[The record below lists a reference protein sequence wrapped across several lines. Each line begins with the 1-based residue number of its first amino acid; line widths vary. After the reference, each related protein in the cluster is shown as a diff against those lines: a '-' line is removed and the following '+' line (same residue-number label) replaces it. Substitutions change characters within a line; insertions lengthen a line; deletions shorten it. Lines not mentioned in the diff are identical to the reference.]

1 MVKFMKKLAMICAAV
16 LLAGCSFNH
25 ADRGVAFM
33 GDKAYY
39 VPVESVGYPV
49 TRDMEKYLKNIGIYF
64 CTEGDAFWVSKY
76 DFDRL
81 KQAGSD
87 YLLKDYFA
95 KYLAGCT
102 KPLTWQEVLALTGSS
117 QASYDW
123 QDAGIAWQ
131 NVFYNSAA
139 AKQDAASIMQRENEN
154 LNYRL
159 QQQQQGRFYQIP
171 GL

>member
-1 MVKFMKKLAMICAAV
+1 MVKFMKKLAMICTVV
-16 LLAGCSFNH
+16 LLAGCAFNH

-33 GDKAYY
+33 GSEAYY

-95 KYLAGCT
+95 RYLAGCA
-102 KPLTWQEVLALTGSS
+102 KPLTPQEAIALAGSS
-117 QASYDW
+117 QGSYDW
-123 QDAGIAWQ
+123 QDAGAAWQ
-131 NVFYNSAA
+131 NTFYNNAA
-139 AKQDAASIMQRENEN
+139 AAQDAANALEIENQKVRE
-154 LNYRL
+154 RL
-159 QQQQQGRFYQIP
+159 WRQQQGRFYQIP

>member
-1 MVKFMKKLAMICAAV
+1 MLICAAV
-16 LLAGCSFNH
+16 LFSGCVFNP
-25 ADRGVAFM
+25 AERDVAFM
-33 GDKAYY
+33 GGEAYY

-95 KYLAGCT
+95 KYLAGCA
-102 KPLTWQEVLALTGSS
+102 KPLTPQEAIALAGSS
-117 QASYDW
+117 QGSYDW

-131 NVFYNSAA
+131 NTFYNSAA
-139 AKQDAASIMQRENEN
+139 ARKMLQMQWK
-154 LNYRL
+154 
-159 QQQQQGRFYQIP
+159 
-171 GL
+171 

>member
-1 MVKFMKKLAMICAAV
+1 MLICAVA
-16 LLAGCSFNH
+16 LFSGCVFNP
-25 ADRGVAFM
+25 AERDVAFM
-33 GDKAYY
+33 GGEAYY

-95 KYLAGCT
+95 RYLAGCA
-102 KPLTWQEVLALTGSS
+102 KPLTPQEAIALASSS
-117 QASYDW
+117 QGSYDW

-131 NVFYNSAA
+131 NAFYNNAA
-139 AKQDAASIMQRENEN
+139 AAQDAASALEIENQKMRE
-154 LNYRL
+154 RL
-159 QQQQQGRFYQIP
+159 WQQQQNRFYQTP

>member
-1 MVKFMKKLAMICAAV
+1 MLICAAA
-16 LLAGCSFNH
+16 LFSGCAFNP
-25 ADRGVAFM
+25 AERDVAFM
-33 GDKAYY
+33 GGEAYY

-49 TRDMEKYLKNIGIYF
+49 THDMEKYLKNIGIYF

-95 KYLAGCT
+95 RYLAGCA
-102 KPLTWQEVLALTGSS
+102 KPLTPQEAIALAGSS
-117 QASYDW
+117 QGSYDW

-131 NVFYNSAA
+131 NAFYNNAA
-139 AKQDAASIMQRENEN
+139 AAQDATNALEIENQKMRE
-154 LNYRL
+154 RL
-159 QQQQQGRFYQIP
+159 WQQQQGRFYQIP

>member
-1 MVKFMKKLAMICAAV
+1 MRNLMPICAAV
-16 LLAGCSFNH
+16 LFSGCVFNP
-25 ADRGVAFM
+25 AERDVAFM
-33 GDKAYY
+33 GGEAYY
-39 VPVESVGYPV
+39 VPVESVGYLV

-102 KPLTWQEVLALTGSS
+102 KPLTPQEAIALAGSS
-117 QASYDW
+117 QGSYDW
-123 QDAGIAWQ
+123 QDAGMAWQ
-131 NVFYNSAA
+131 NAFYNNAA
-139 AKQDAASIMQRENEN
+139 AAQDAANALEIENQKMRE
-154 LNYRL
+154 RL
-159 QQQQQGRFYQIP
+159 WQQQQGRFYQIP

>member
-1 MVKFMKKLAMICAAV
+1 MPIYAVV
-16 LLAGCSFNH
+16 LLTGCAFNH
-25 ADRGVAFM
+25 ADRDVAFI
-33 GDKAYY
+33 GGEAYY

-49 TRDMEKYLKNIGIYF
+49 THDMERYLKNIGIYF

-81 KQAGSD
+81 KQEGSD

-102 KPLTWQEVLALTGSS
+102 KPLTWQEVLALTGSNQQS
-117 QASYDW
+117 GYDW

-131 NVFYNSAA
+131 NAFYNNAA
-139 AKQDAASIMQRENEN
+139 ATQDAANALEIENQKMRE
-154 LNYRL
+154 RL
-159 QQQQQGRFYQIP
+159 WQQQQGRFHQIQ

>member
-1 MVKFMKKLAMICAAV
+1 MRNLMPIYAVV
-16 LLAGCSFNH
+16 LLTGCAFNR
-25 ADRGVAFM
+25 ADRDVAFI
-33 GDKAYY
+33 GGEAYY

-95 KYLAGCT
+95 RYLAGCT
-102 KPLTWQEVLALTGSS
+102 KPLTPQEVIALASSS
-117 QASYDW
+117 QGNYDW
-123 QDAGIAWQ
+123 QDAGMAWQ

>member
-1 MVKFMKKLAMICAAV
+1 MLICAAV
-16 LLAGCSFNH
+16 LFSGCVFNP
-25 ADRGVAFM
+25 AERDVAFM
-33 GDKAYY
+33 GGEAYY

-81 KQAGSD
+81 KQVGSD

-95 KYLAGCT
+95 KYLAGCA
-102 KPLTWQEVLALTGSS
+102 KPLTPQEAIALAGSS
-117 QASYDW
+117 QGSYDW

-131 NVFYNSAA
+131 NTFYNSAA
-139 AKQDAASIMQRENEN
+139 AAQDAANAMEIENQKMRE
-154 LNYRL
+154 RL
-159 QQQQQGRFYQIP
+159 WQQQQGRFYQIP

>member
-1 MVKFMKKLAMICAAV
+1 MPICAVV
-16 LLAGCSFNH
+16 LLTGCAFNH
-25 ADRGVAFM
+25 ADRSVAFM
-33 GDKAYY
+33 GDKTYY

-87 YLLKDYFA
+87 HLLKDYFA

-102 KPLTWQEVLALTGSS
+102 KPLTWQEVLALTGSNQQS
-117 QASYDW
+117 GYDW

-131 NVFYNSAA
+131 NVFYNNAA
-139 AKQDAASIMQRENEN
+139 AAQDAASALEIENQKMRD
-154 LNYRL
+154 RL
-159 QQQQQGRFYQIP
+159 WLQQQGRFHQIQ

>member
-1 MVKFMKKLAMICAAV
+1 MKNLMLICAAV
-16 LLAGCSFNH
+16 LFSGCVFNP
-25 ADRGVAFM
+25 AERDVAFM
-33 GDKAYY
+33 GGEAYY

-95 KYLAGCT
+95 RYLAGCA
-102 KPLTWQEVLALTGSS
+102 KPLTPQEAIALAGSS
-117 QASYDW
+117 QGSYDW
-123 QDAGIAWQ
+123 QDAGMAWQ
-131 NVFYNSAA
+131 NAFYNNAA
-139 AKQDAASIMQRENEN
+139 ATQDAANAMEIENQKMRE
-154 LNYRL
+154 RL
-159 QQQQQGRFYQIP
+159 WQQQQGRFHQIQ

>member
-1 MVKFMKKLAMICAAV
+1 MLICAAA
-16 LLAGCSFNH
+16 LFSGCAFNP
-25 ADRGVAFM
+25 AERDVAFM
-33 GDKAYY
+33 SGEAYY

-95 KYLAGCT
+95 RYLAGCA
-102 KPLTWQEVLALTGSS
+102 KPLTPQEVLALAGSS
-117 QASYDW
+117 QGGYDW
-123 QDAGIAWQ
+123 QDAGMAWQ
-131 NVFYNSAA
+131 NAFYNNAA
-139 AKQDAASIMQRENEN
+139 TMQDAANALEIENQKMRE
-154 LNYRL
+154 RL
-159 QQQQQGRFYQIP
+159 WQQQQGRFYQIP